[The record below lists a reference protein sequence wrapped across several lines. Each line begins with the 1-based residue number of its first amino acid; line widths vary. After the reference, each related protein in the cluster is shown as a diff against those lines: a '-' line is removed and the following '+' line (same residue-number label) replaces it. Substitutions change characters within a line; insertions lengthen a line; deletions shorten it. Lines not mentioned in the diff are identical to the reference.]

1 MGLHFS
7 FSVVVRVSELLVD
20 VDISGRMI
28 HSLVIVLEKLRRDF
42 RPVITIFPIRK
53 RRRAYLELPCTFS
66 KLLNTPSEFLDVRFY
81 PLA

>member
-28 HSLVIVLEKLRRDF
+28 HPFVIVLEILRRDF
-42 RPVITIFPIRK
+42 RPVITTLSIGK
-53 RRRAYLELPCTFS
+53 RRRTYLELPSAFS
-66 KLLNTPSEFLDVRFY
+66 KLLNTSSEFLYVRFDA
-81 PLA
+81 LA